1 MKKRK
6 PLEKEDARLR
16 RDRLMNTAAQGQ
28 LSLTEGVREM
38 RAISGLTQEQFAQ
51 HRGIG
56 TRVVKALELGQGNP
70 TVATL
75 NRIAGFYGLEVA
87 FVPSKLLKV
96 NAQSAVPAQSPA
108 IESSGHAQ
116 AVATAKGT
124 SVEHMVLKEW
134 MNSLD
139 FDRLAKNIAERLGA
153 ELKAQSLAD
162 TAVKGV
168 PEEIT
173 AKAAVLRLPGK

>member
-6 PLEKEDARLR
+6 PFEKEEARVR
-16 RDRLMNTAAQGQ
+16 RDRLMTTAAQAQ

-51 HRGIG
+51 HRAIG

-75 NRIAGFYGLEVA
+75 NRIAEFYGLEVA

-96 NAQSAVPAQSPA
+96 NAQSALPAPPPA
-108 IESSGHAQ
+108 IELSGHAQ
-116 AVATAKGT
+116 AVATATGT
-124 SVEHMVLKEW
+124 LFENMLLK
-134 MNSLD
+134 NLISSLD
-139 FDRLAKNIAERLGA
+139 VDQLAKNIAERLGA
-153 ELKAQSLAD
+153 ELKAQSPAN
-162 TAVKGV
+162 TALKPV
-168 PEEIT
+168 PEDRT
-173 AKAAVLRLPGK
+173 SKAAVRRMPRK